1 MKYLKYFMEICVLM
15 MKKEL
20 KKFELS
26 SASMIACLLD
36 AFVVV
41 TKYYAKSCIDFN

>member
-1 MKYLKYFMEICVLM
+1 MCPDDEERI
-15 MKKEL
+15 